1 MSLLSCGTIS
11 SNVSGVSPVVSKN
24 EYLLNENI

>member
-1 MSLLSCGTIS
+1 VGTFSFIGPMA
-11 SNVSGVSPVVSKN
+11 NISGVSPVVSKN